1 MCGIIGIIGEHEV
14 SGDIC
19 NGLLSLQHRGQDAA
33 GMTTFGG
40 ELHIIKDSGLV
51 NTVFSKENLKK
62 LEGNLGIGHVRYP
75 TCGTVLKGDSQPFY
89 TDRPTLISI
98 AQNGNIVN
106 YKELKEQMKNNKEIF
121 DTRSDGELILK
132 MLAGEVSKEKTYD
145 ADSFFNAT
153 KRIMEKL
160 NGSYSIVGMTGKAL
174 FAFRDPYAL
183 RPLILGKKAGS
194 YAIASETVAL
204 ETTGYKVERDIQAG
218 EMIFIDKSLQVK
230 SRILKEAKPAHCMF
244 EWVYFARPDSVLD
257 KVGVYEAR
265 LNLGRELAKLW
276 KDKGIQVDVVIPVPD
291 TARPSAVAFAEE
303 LGLKYT
309 EGFIK
314 NRYIQRTFI
323 MASQDKRDGAMKL
336 KLNPLIKEVKG
347 RRIALIDDSLVRGTT
362 SRKIIQMLRD
372 AGAKEVHFLLTCPP
386 IRSPCFYGIDMS
398 TKKELIAVDH
408 SVEEIRKVI
417 NADSLTYQTMDGLK
431 KAIGLPLCTAC
442 LDGKYPTNISEQT
455 MACFEKQREDEKQ
468 FHWSAL

>member
-1 MCGIIGIIGEHEV
+1 MCGIIGVISKSEV
-14 SGDIC
+14 SGDLC

-33 GMTTFGG
+33 GITTFGG
-40 ELHIIKDSGLV
+40 EFHAIKEAGLV
-51 NTVFSKENLKK
+51 STVFSKEHLKK

-75 TCGTVLKGDSQPFY
+75 TCGTVLRGDSQPFY
-89 TDRPTLISI
+89 TERPTLISI

-106 YKELKEQMKNNKEIF
+106 YNELKEEMIRGKEIF
-121 DTRSDGELILK
+121 DTQSDGELILK
-132 MLAGEVSKEKTYD
+132 MLASEVSKEKAYD

-153 KRIMEKL
+153 RRMMDRL
-160 NGSYSIVGMTGKAL
+160 NGSYSIVGMTAKAL
-174 FAFRDPYAL
+174 FAFRDPFAL
-183 RPLILGKKAGS
+183 RPLILGRKADS

-204 ETTGYKVERDIQAG
+204 ETIGYKVERDIQAG
-218 EMIFIDKSLQVK
+218 EMVFIDKSLHVK
-230 SRILKEAKPAHCMF
+230 SKILKEAKPAHCMF

-276 KDKGIQVDVVIPVPD
+276 KETGKQVDVVIPVPD

-323 MASQDKRDGAMKL
+323 MANQEKRDGAMKL

-347 RRIALIDDSLVRGTT
+347 RRIALLDDSLVRGTT
-362 SRKIIQMLRD
+362 SRKIIQLLRD

-398 TKKELIAVDH
+398 TKKELIAVEH
-408 SVEEIRKVI
+408 SVEEIRKTI
-417 NADSLTYQTMDGLK
+417 GADSLIYQTLEGLK
-431 KAIGLPLCTAC
+431 RAIALPLCTAC
-442 LDGKYPTNISEQT
+442 LDGVYPTNISEQT
-455 MACFEKQREDEKQ
+455 MARFERQREEEKQ
-468 FHWSAL
+468 FHWSKV